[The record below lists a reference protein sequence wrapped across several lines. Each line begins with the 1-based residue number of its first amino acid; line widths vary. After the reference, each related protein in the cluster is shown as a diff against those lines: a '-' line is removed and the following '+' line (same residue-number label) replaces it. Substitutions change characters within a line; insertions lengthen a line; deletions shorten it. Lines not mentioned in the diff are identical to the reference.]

1 MTDGGVGPPIP
12 AGTDDG
18 WVFLVRPYPSVERKK
33 NDFWKTMEGRGG
45 PKWSHLPTKKTE
57 EQYMDTWSLKTP
69 SGVNLDFQRRAMNCE
84 RSRNFPTGKCDV
96 ISGKSVGCGRPEL
109 RKDFSSPGVM
119 NPGTREPESVLPAQR
134 NVLNER
140 GRVQSEGT
148 QFFRRSPRMNHRLY
162 YKRKNVCCIL
172 IQHLNESIELSY
184 LTTLNTSHL
193 QPLQMLQRPSGIS

>member
-18 WVFLVRPYPSVERKK
+18 WGFLVRPYPSVERKK
-33 NDFWKTMEGRGG
+33 MIFG
-45 PKWSHLPTKKTE
+45 S
-57 EQYMDTWSLKTP
+57 
-69 SGVNLDFQRRAMNCE
+69 LDFQRRAMNCE

-96 ISGKSVGCGRPEL
+96 ISGKSVGCGRPAWM
-109 RKDFSSPGVM
+109 KDFSSPGVM

-193 QPLQMLQRPSGIS
+193 QPLQMLQQPSGIS